1 MWYMWFLYS
10 VYIYIIIY
18 YKENV
23 SLSKA
28 KQRSTA
34 AHVQNPS
41 IPFTPSKTHV
51 EAHLNP
57 SKSIKEHNP
66 IQNISI

>member
-1 MWYMWFLYS
+1 MFYFYI
-10 VYIYIIIY
+10 VYIYIY

-28 KQRSTA
+28 KQRTA

-51 EAHLNP
+51 EAQLNP

>member
-1 MWYMWFLYS
+1 M
-10 VYIYIIIY
+10 Y

-28 KQRSTA
+28 KQRSIA

-41 IPFTPSKTHV
+41 IPFAPSKTHV
-51 EAHLNP
+51 EAQLNP